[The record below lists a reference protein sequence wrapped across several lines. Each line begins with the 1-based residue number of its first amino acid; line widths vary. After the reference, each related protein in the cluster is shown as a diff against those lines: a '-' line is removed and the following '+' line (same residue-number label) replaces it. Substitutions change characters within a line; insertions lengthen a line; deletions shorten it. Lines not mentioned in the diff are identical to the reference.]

1 MLLLCFMSI
10 SPDGKQFYWSRGNP
24 HSKLRKAYNNYALLE
39 PETSMTKKLLA
50 AALLALP
57 FLTAPAAAQQA
68 FPSKPIRWLVPYA
81 AGGGSD
87 FLARTV
93 GQKLS
98 SQIGQPV
105 LVDNKP
111 GGNTA
116 LAAAETAR
124 APADGYTVLSA
135 DNGTMVFNPVL
146 YKTLSYNP
154 TKDLAPVTLMG
165 RFPMILV
172 VGPGTEAKTAKE
184 FIAAAKAKP
193 GGINYASAGA
203 GSPHHLAMELLK
215 VEAKL
220 FMVHVPYR
228 GAAPALADVAGG
240 QVPAMMV
247 DLAAAAGFIK
257 GGKVR
262 ALAVANATRLQQ
274 LPDVPTFA
282 ELGWKNVEAAALVG
296 MVVPAATTPDVVATL
311 NKQVV
316 AAINDPAVHKRM
328 VDFGVEPV
336 GNTPSEFAALLR
348 SETLRWHKLI
358 RDLKIT
364 LD

>member
-1 MLLLCFMSI
+1 MKKRLVRCL
-10 SPDGKQFYWSRGNP
+10 
-24 HSKLRKAYNNYALLE
+24 AAL
-39 PETSMTKKLLA
+39 SLLA
-50 AALLALP
+50 AAGVSAQT
-57 FLTAPAAAQQA
+57 FPA
-68 FPSKPIRWLVPYA
+68 KPIRWLVPYA

-93 GQKLS
+93 AQTLS
-98 SQIGQPV
+98 TQVGQPV

-135 DNGTMVFNPVL
+135 DNGTLVFNPAL
-146 YKTLSYNP
+146 YKSLSYSP

-165 RFPMILV
+165 KFPMILV
-172 VGPGTEAKTAKE
+172 VGANSGIATAKD
-184 FIAAAKAKP
+184 FIAKAKAKP
-193 GGINYASAGA
+193 GDVSYASAGA

-215 VEAKL
+215 VEAGL

-228 GAAPALADVAGG
+228 GAAPALADVVGG
-240 QVPAMMV
+240 QLPAMMV
-247 DLAAAAGFIK
+247 DLAAGAGFIK

-262 ALAVANATRLQQ
+262 ALAVANPTRLPQ

-282 ELGWKNVEAAALVG
+282 ELGYKNVEAAALVG
-296 MVVPAATTPDVVATL
+296 VVVPSATPPEVVNTL
-311 NKQVV
+311 NRQLV
-316 AAINDPAVHKRM
+316 AAINEPSVRTRL

-336 GNTPSEFAALLR
+336 ANTPAQYAALLK
-348 SETLRWHKLI
+348 SETARWHKLI

>member
-1 MLLLCFMSI
+1 M
-10 SPDGKQFYWSRGNP
+10 
-24 HSKLRKAYNNYALLE
+24 
-39 PETSMTKKLLA
+39 KKILA
-50 AALLALP
+50 SCLLALP
-57 FLTAPAAAQQA
+57 LLAALGTTAQAQTY
-68 FPSKPIRWLVPYA
+68 PSKTIRWVVPYA

-87 FLARTV
+87 FLARTISQALGTQV
-93 GQKLS
+93 GQT
-98 SQIGQPV
+98 I

-111 GGNTA
+111 GGNNA
-116 LAAAETAR
+116 IGASEVAR

-135 DNGTMVFNPVL
+135 DNGTLVYNPVL
-146 YKTLSYNP
+146 YKTLSYSP

-172 VGPGTEAKTAKE
+172 VGPGITVKDAKD
-184 FIAAAKAKP
+184 FIAQAKAKP
-193 GGINYASAGA
+193 GGLNYASAGA

-215 VEAKL
+215 SEAGL
-220 FMVHVPYR
+220 FMVHAPYR

-247 DLAAAAGFIK
+247 DLAAGAGFIK
-257 GGKVR
+257 GGKVK
-262 ALAVANATRLQQ
+262 ALAVANATRLPQ

-282 ELGWKNVEAAALVG
+282 ELGYKNVEAAALVG
-296 MVVPAATTPDVVATL
+296 MVVPAATPPDVIAAL

-316 AAINDPAVHKRM
+316 AAINDPGVHKRLE
-328 VDFGVEPV
+328 DFGVEPV
-336 GNTPSEFAALLR
+336 GNTPAQFSELLKT
-348 SETLRWHKLI
+348 ETVRWQKLI

>member
-1 MLLLCFMSI
+1 M
-10 SPDGKQFYWSRGNP
+10 
-24 HSKLRKAYNNYALLE
+24 
-39 PETSMTKKLLA
+39 
-50 AALLALP
+50 ALP
-57 FLTAPAAAQQA
+57 LLMTTSAMAQSY
-68 FPSKPIRWLVPYA
+68 PSKPIRWLVPYA

-93 GQKLS
+93 GQALS
-98 SQIGQPV
+98 TQTGQPV

-124 APADGYTVLSA
+124 SAADGYTVLSA
-135 DNGTMVFNPVL
+135 DNGTMVFNPAL
-146 YKTLSYNP
+146 YKSLSYSP
-154 TKDLAPVTLMG
+154 AKDLAPVTLMG

-172 VGPGTEAKTAKE
+172 VGSGSSITSAKDFMAQ
-184 FIAAAKAKP
+184 AKAKP
-193 GGINYASAGA
+193 GGFSYASAGA
-203 GSPHHLAMELLK
+203 GSPHHLAMEMLK
-215 VEAKL
+215 AETGL

-240 QVPAMMV
+240 QLPAMMV
-247 DLAAAAGFIK
+247 DLAAGAGFIK

-262 ALAVANATRLQQ
+262 PLAVANATRLAQ

-282 ELGWKNVEAAALVG
+282 ELGYKNVEAAALVG
-296 MVVPAATTPDVVATL
+296 MVVSSSTPPDVIAAL
-311 NKQVV
+311 NKKVV
-316 AAINDPAVHKRM
+316 AAINEPAVHKRL

-336 GNTPSEFAALLR
+336 GNTPAQFAALLS
-348 SETLRWHKLI
+348 SETTRWHKLI

>member
-1 MLLLCFMSI
+1 M
-10 SPDGKQFYWSRGNP
+10 
-24 HSKLRKAYNNYALLE
+24 
-39 PETSMTKKLLA
+39 
-50 AALLALP
+50 
-57 FLTAPAAAQQA
+57 AQAQT
-68 FPSKPIRWLVPYA
+68 FPSKPIRWVVPYA

-87 FLARTV
+87 FLARSISQVMST
-93 GQKLS
+93 
-98 SQIGQPV
+98 QIGQSI

-116 LAAAETAR
+116 IGASEVAR
-124 APADGYTVLSA
+124 AAPDGYTVLSA
-135 DNGTMVFNPVL
+135 DNGTLVYNPVL
-146 YKTLSYNP
+146 YKTLSYSP

-172 VGPGTEAKTAKE
+172 VGPGISVKDAKD
-184 FIAAAKAKP
+184 FIAQAKAKP
-193 GGINYASAGA
+193 GGLNYASAGA

-215 VEAKL
+215 SEAGL
-220 FMVHVPYR
+220 FMVHAPYR

-247 DLAAAAGFIK
+247 DLAAGAGFIK
-257 GGKVR
+257 GGKVK
-262 ALAVANATRLQQ
+262 ALAVANATRLPQ

-282 ELGWKNVEAAALVG
+282 ELGYKNVEAAALVG
-296 MVVPAATTPDVVATL
+296 MVVPAATPPEVIAAL

-316 AAINDPAVHKRM
+316 AAINDPAVHKRLE
-328 VDFGVEPV
+328 DFGVEPV
-336 GNTPSEFAALLR
+336 GNTPAQFAELLR
-348 SETLRWHKLI
+348 TETVRWQKLI

>member
-1 MLLLCFMSI
+1 M
-10 SPDGKQFYWSRGNP
+10 
-24 HSKLRKAYNNYALLE
+24 
-39 PETSMTKKLLA
+39 KKLIASCLIA
-50 AALLALP
+50 IPLVAP
-57 FLTAPAAAQQA
+57 FAAQAQA
-68 FPSKPIRWLVPYA
+68 WPSKPVRWLVPYP

-87 FLARTV
+87 FLARTI
-93 GQKLS
+93 GQQLS
-98 SQIGQPV
+98 AQIGQPV

-116 LAAAETAR
+116 IAASDLVR
-124 APADGYTVLSA
+124 SAPDGYTVLSA
-135 DNGTMVFNPVL
+135 DNGTLVFNPVL
-146 YKTLSYNP
+146 YKSLSYSP

-172 VGPGTEAKTAKE
+172 VSPSVTAKDAKE
-184 FIAAAKAKP
+184 FIAQAKAKAD
-193 GGINYASAGA
+193 GINYASAGA

-215 VEAKL
+215 TEAGLK
-220 FMVHVPYR
+220 MIHAPYR

-247 DLAAAAGFIK
+247 DLAAGAGFIK

-262 ALAVANATRLQQ
+262 PLAVASAKRLPQ

-282 ELGWKNVEAAALVG
+282 ELGFKNVEAAALVG
-296 MVVPAATTPDVVATL
+296 MVVPAATPADVVAAL

-316 AAINDPAVHKRM
+316 AAIHAPDVHKKLI
-328 VDFGVEPV
+328 DFGVEPV
-336 GNTPSEFAALLR
+336 GNTPAQFAELLKSE
-348 SETLRWHKLI
+348 STRWHKLI
-358 RDLKIT
+358 RELNIT

>member
-1 MLLLCFMSI
+1 MKNRLARCLAVLS
-10 SPDGKQFYWSRGNP
+10 
-24 HSKLRKAYNNYALLE
+24 
-39 PETSMTKKLLA
+39 LLA
-50 AALLALP
+50 AAGAS
-57 FLTAPAAAQQA
+57 AQT

-93 GQKLS
+93 AQTLS
-98 SQIGQPV
+98 TQVGQPV

-135 DNGTMVFNPVL
+135 DNGTLVFNPAL
-146 YKTLSYNP
+146 YKSLSYSP

-165 RFPMILV
+165 KFPMILV
-172 VGPGTEAKTAKE
+172 VGANSGVATAKD
-184 FIAAAKAKP
+184 FIAKAKARP
-193 GGINYASAGA
+193 GDVSYASAGA

-215 VEAKL
+215 VEAGL

-228 GAAPALADVAGG
+228 GAAPALADVVGG
-240 QVPAMMV
+240 QLPAMMV
-247 DLAAAAGFIK
+247 DLAAGAGFIK

-262 ALAVANATRLQQ
+262 ALAVANPTRLPQ

-282 ELGWKNVEAAALVG
+282 ELGYKNVEAAALVG
-296 MVVPAATTPDVVATL
+296 VVVPSATPPEVVNTL
-311 NKQVV
+311 NRQLV
-316 AAINDPAVHKRM
+316 AAINEPSVRTRM

-336 GNTPSEFAALLR
+336 ANTPAQYAALLK
-348 SETLRWHKLI
+348 SETTRWHKLI

>member
-1 MLLLCFMSI
+1 M
-10 SPDGKQFYWSRGNP
+10 
-24 HSKLRKAYNNYALLE
+24 
-39 PETSMTKKLLA
+39 KKYLA
-50 AALLALP
+50 CALLALP
-57 FLTAPAAAQQA
+57 LWAATNAAAQPAA
-68 FPSKPIRWLVPYA
+68 FPTKPIRWIVPYA

-87 FLARTV
+87 FLARTI
-93 GQKLS
+93 GQTLS
-98 SQIGQPV
+98 TQVGQPV

-135 DNGTMVFNPVL
+135 DNGTMVFNPAL
-146 YKTLSYNP
+146 YKSLSYSP

-172 VGPGTEAKTAKE
+172 VGANSGIASAQD
-184 FIAAAKAKP
+184 FIAQARAKP
-193 GGINYASAGA
+193 GGMNYASAGA

-215 VEAKL
+215 VQSKV

-247 DLAAAAGFIK
+247 DMAAGAGFIK
-257 GGKVR
+257 GGKVK
-262 ALAVANATRLQQ
+262 ALAVANATRLPQ

-282 ELGWKNVEAAALVG
+282 ELGIKNVEAAALVG
-296 MVVPAATTPDVVATL
+296 MVVPAATPPDVINAL
-311 NKQVV
+311 NKSVV
-316 AAINDPAVHKRM
+316 AAINEPSVRKRLI
-328 VDFGVEPV
+328 DFGVEPV
-336 GNTPSEFAALLR
+336 GNTPAQFAELLR
-348 SETLRWHKLI
+348 NETTRWHKLI
-358 RDLKIT
+358 ADLKIT

>member
-1 MLLLCFMSI
+1 MKNRLARCLAVLS
-10 SPDGKQFYWSRGNP
+10 
-24 HSKLRKAYNNYALLE
+24 
-39 PETSMTKKLLA
+39 LA
-50 AALLALP
+50 AVATSAG
-57 FLTAPAAAQQA
+57 AQA
-68 FPSKPIRWLVPYA
+68 FPAKPIRWLVPYA

-93 GQKLS
+93 AQTLS
-98 SQIGQPV
+98 TQVGQPV

-135 DNGTMVFNPVL
+135 DNGTLVFNPAL
-146 YKTLSYNP
+146 YKSLSYSP

-165 RFPMILV
+165 KFPMILV
-172 VGPGTEAKTAKE
+172 VGANSGIATAKD
-184 FIAAAKAKP
+184 FIARAKAKP
-193 GGINYASAGA
+193 GDVSYASAGA

-215 VEAKL
+215 VEAGL

-228 GAAPALADVAGG
+228 GAAPALADVVGG
-240 QVPAMMV
+240 QLPAMMV
-247 DLAAAAGFIK
+247 DLAAGAGFIK

-262 ALAVANATRLQQ
+262 ALAVANPTRLPQ

-282 ELGWKNVEAAALVG
+282 ELGYKNVEAAALVG
-296 MVVPAATTPDVVATL
+296 VVVPSATPPEVVNTL
-311 NKQVV
+311 NRQLV
-316 AAINDPAVHKRM
+316 AAIHEPSVNKRM

-336 GNTPSEFAALLR
+336 GNTPAQYTALLKV
-348 SETLRWHKLI
+348 ETVRWHKLI

>member
-1 MLLLCFMSI
+1 
-10 SPDGKQFYWSRGNP
+10 
-24 HSKLRKAYNNYALLE
+24 
-39 PETSMTKKLLA
+39 MTKHFLRCI
-50 AALLALP
+50 AALTLVAATSAGAQ
-57 FLTAPAAAQQA
+57 TAT
-68 FPSKPIRWLVPYA
+68 FPSKPIRWIVPYA

-93 GQKLS
+93 AQTFS
-98 SQIGQPV
+98 TQVGQPV

-116 LAAAETAR
+116 LAAAETVR
-124 APADGYTVLSA
+124 SPADGYTVLSA
-135 DNGTMVFNPVL
+135 DNGTLVFNPAL
-146 YKTLSYNP
+146 YKSLSYSP

-165 RFPMILV
+165 KFPMILV
-172 VGPGTEAKTAKE
+172 VGNDAGFATAKD
-184 FIAAAKAKP
+184 FIAKAKAKP

-215 VEAKL
+215 VEAGL

-240 QVPAMMV
+240 QLPAMMV
-247 DLAAAAGFIK
+247 DLAAGAGFIK

-262 ALAVANATRLQQ
+262 ALAVANPTRLPQ

-282 ELGWKNVEAAALVG
+282 ELGYKNVEAAALVG
-296 MVVPAATTPDVVATL
+296 VVVPSATPPEVVNTL
-311 NKQVV
+311 NRQLV
-316 AAINDPAVHKRM
+316 AAINEPSVRKRM

-336 GNTPSEFAALLR
+336 ANSPQQYAALLKT
-348 SETLRWHKLI
+348 ETTRWHKLI